1 VVRSNRKNDQKENKK
16 KAGEKKE
23 EKEEQVGERPANS
36 YEQYGTSSNG
46 RKKNKSD
53 RGKGKN
59 IELMRKHY
67 GIIRRRQTKI
77 TDYLMLGDVRRL
89 ARRPNKVF
97 PTWMRLLERR
107 DRSHTPPC
115 PPYD

>member
-1 VVRSNRKNDQKENKK
+1 MHGGVVRSNRKNDQKENKK

-23 EKEEQVGERPANS
+23 EKKEQVGERPANS

-89 ARRPNKVF
+89 ARRPNK
-97 PTWMRLLERR
+97 
-107 DRSHTPPC
+107 SHSYCLNCIT
-115 PPYD
+115 YKRTEV